1 MPVAYLVGCV
11 LLRLLCLCPPLQDS
25 PLERLQTD
33 SPQMSE
39 ITLSWDFPGG
49 PVVKTL
55 PSSEEDVGSIPD
67 WGTHALQ
74 PKKSKH
80 KQQKQYCNKFNKDC
94 ENGPYF

>member
-1 MPVAYLVGCV
+1 MSVAHLVGCV

-55 PSSEEDVGSIPD
+55 PSSEEDVGSIPGGGD
-67 WGTHALQ
+67 SCLVA
-74 PKKSKH
+74 KKIKT
-80 KQQKQYCNKFNKDC
+80 
-94 ENGPYF
+94 